1 MENKRFVAYEYKD
14 ITVKRDAVTLYEDC
28 LAHFG
33 WVLVGEGDHG
43 WEQLGRNIASV
54 ATTVAGQ
61 DDSMTTTLKFK
72 RDRDIKNKTEVN
84 RLERQCVA
92 ALANIGK
99 TERSSNAYTMG
110 ISLGTG
116 IVGTVLLGFAHYGYR
131 NANTALCVTMAI
143 LGIIGWGIGFF
154 ANMKVGKKKATQT
167 EPMIQEQMD
176 IAYEACEKA
185 HALLA

>member
-1 MENKRFVAYEYKD
+1 MENKSFVAYEYKD
-14 ITVKRDAVTLYEDC
+14 ILVKRDAATLYEDC

-33 WVLVGEGDHG
+33 WMLVGEGDYG
-43 WEQLGRNIASV
+43 VTQLGKNIASV
-54 ATTVAGQ
+54 TTTIAGQ
-61 DDSMTTTLKFK
+61 DDSMPVTLKFK
-72 RDRDIKNKTEVN
+72 RDRSIKNKLEVN
-84 RLERQCVA
+84 RLERQCIA

-99 TERSSNAYTMG
+99 TERKSNAYTMG

-116 IVGTVLLGFAHYGYR
+116 IIGTVLLGFAVYGFR
-131 NANTALCVTMAI
+131 SANTALGVIMLI

-154 ANMKVGKKKATQT
+154 ANLKVGKKKATQT

-185 HALLA
+185 HALWA

>member
-1 MENKRFVAYEYKD
+1 MENRRFVAYEYKD
-14 ITVKRDAVTLYEDC
+14 ITVKGDAVELYTDC

-33 WVLVGEGDHG
+33 WEPVGEGNHG
-43 WEQLGRNIASV
+43 WDQLGKDIASV
-54 ATTVAGQ
+54 ATTVVGQ
-61 DDSMTTTLKFK
+61 PDSMTITLKFK
-72 RDRDIKNKTEVN
+72 RDRDIKNKLEIN
-84 RLERQCVA
+84 RLERQCEA

-99 TERSSNAYTMG
+99 AESKSNAYTMG

-116 IVGTVLLGFAHYGYR
+116 IVGTVLLGFAVYGFR
-131 NANTALCVTMAI
+131 SANTVLGVIMLI

-154 ANMKVGKKKATQT
+154 ANLKVGKKKATQT